1 MQDLYLKDNLSV
13 LKNNSQI
20 WDDIYKASD
29 SILDYPN
36 EHFVRL
42 FFRHL
47 APLGNR
53 FLDWGIGS
61 GNNAKFM
68 TIQGKN
74 VYGAEVSSYAID
86 TVKLYKSQ
94 FNKLLRLNKLVIT
107 N

>member
-1 MQDLYLKDNLSV
+1 MQELYSKDNLSV
-13 LKNNSQI
+13 IKNNSHI

-29 SILDYPN
+29 SMLDFPN
-36 EHFVRL
+36 EHFVRI

-47 APLGNR
+47 DPLGNK

-86 TVKLYKSQ
+86 TVKKLYKSLII
-94 FNKLLRLNKLVIT
+94 KTLNAY
-107 N
+107 